1 LLKTRF
7 GEFSDW
13 QAQAVSPDLAR
24 PCWIRRPVDSVK
36 GDVVAANERRATL
49 GLVAQLVGP

>member
-7 GEFSDW
+7 GGFSGW
-13 QAQAVSPDLAR
+13 QAQAVSSDLAR
-24 PCWIRRPVDSVK
+24 TCWIRRPLDSVK

-49 GLVAQLVGP
+49 GLVAQLAGS